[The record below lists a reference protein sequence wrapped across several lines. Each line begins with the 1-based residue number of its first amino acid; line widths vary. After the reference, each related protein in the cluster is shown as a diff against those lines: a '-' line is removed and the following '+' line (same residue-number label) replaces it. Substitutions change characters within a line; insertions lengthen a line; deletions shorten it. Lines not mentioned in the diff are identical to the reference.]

1 MRMLNGTQRIPAI
14 MEERVYMQKR
24 NRTEL
29 TAHTLLHTAQS
40 ALQNWRAAWIVLVIG
55 LMITAAAALYMKSSV
70 ERIAERDFAFQCN
83 EIQNKIRDRL
93 DDHARIL
100 QSGAALFN
108 ASEMVTRVEW
118 HNFTRY
124 QEFEKKL
131 PGIQGIGF
139 SLLIPREELTRHVQ
153 EIRSEGFPEYKLRPD
168 GDREVY
174 SSIIYLEP
182 FSGRNLRA
190 FGYDMF
196 SEPVR
201 RSAMERAR
209 DMNAA
214 ALSGKV
220 VLVQETSAEA
230 VQAGTLMYVP
240 VYRKGMAIETVEQR
254 RAAIYGWVYSPYRMN
269 DLMQGI
275 LGGHKFENEKPF
287 HLQIFDGVQPSS
299 QSLLY
304 ESLTS
309 GDKKLRPEERFTRQI
324 PVDFNG
330 QRWTLRFTQTGG
342 GLYTASYMNVWLIMI
357 GGMLITLLLFVLIR
371 TLLNTS
377 AKAQRIAKNMTEAL
391 RESEE
396 KYRFLIEN
404 SHDIIYTLNTD
415 GVFTFVS
422 LAWTILLGYPVA
434 QVVGRPFQPFVH
446 PDDLP
451 DCLAFLHSVIET
463 GQRQEGVE
471 YRVKHIDGAW
481 RWHTSS
487 AVPFRDGTGR
497 IIGLEGTARDISGR
511 KYAEDAL
518 KQIRQN
524 YETFFN
530 TIDEFLFVLDEQGK
544 IISTNTTVTDRL
556 GYAREE
562 LSGQSV
568 LMVHPPERRDEA
580 VRIIGEMLSGVTEL
594 CPIPIITKS
603 GVQIPVETRVSHGFW
618 DGKPVIFG
626 VSKDISKIKL
636 SEDKFSKL
644 FNINPSA
651 CGLSDLDNHEY
662 IEVNETFCTLLG
674 FNKDEVIGKTPVNL
688 GIIKPETLHAIFLK
702 ADSNGKVTN
711 VETDLIAKNGDVKHV
726 LLSSEIIHI
735 EDKKTRYVV
744 IHDITERTQAEER
757 LSESEERYRLL
768 FDSSREAMM
777 TFAPPLWN
785 YTSGNPAALEMF
797 GVRDMAEFNTLGP
810 WDVSPD
816 YQPDG
821 SLSVKKGHEQITVA
835 MREGSHF
842 FEWTHRRQD
851 GTVFPT
857 TVLLTRIEMAT
868 QTFVQATVRDITAQ
882 KNVETLLF
890 RERQR
895 LADIIEGTNVGTWE
909 WNIQTGETIFNERWA
924 EIIGYTLGEISP
936 VSIETWMK
944 FAHPED
950 LKAGSE
956 LLEKHF
962 LGDLEYYEFET
973 RMKHKDGRWVWVLD
987 RGKVT
992 SWTEDGKPMM
1002 MAGTHQDITERKQA
1016 EAALKESERK
1026 FSDMIEYLPDAT
1038 FVIDADRKVIAWNRA
1053 IEQMTGASMEEMIGK
1068 GNYEYAIPFYGK
1080 RRPII
1085 IDLTF
1090 LPDEEFEKTEYK
1102 AVNRDADTLYGETYV
1117 PNVYGGKGAYLSA
1130 TASRLRDTAGNMIGA
1145 IESIRDLTERKQ
1157 MEEAL
1162 QESEKMQ
1169 RTLLTNLPA
1178 GVIIVDSVTRMIES
1192 VNNAAAAM
1200 FGARE
1205 EYITGH
1211 RCHEFL
1217 CPAQEGACPVCD
1229 LGKVVDNAEREMI
1242 CADGSRRPVL
1252 KSVQRIQIMGQEKL
1266 MECFVDITERKQAE
1280 TALRI
1285 EQENLKAIFASAPIG
1300 MLLLD
1305 EDTMIVDANSVLAD
1319 LVSRNL
1325 SQIINQRGGGGLGCI
1340 HSLENEKGCG
1350 FARACPE
1357 CPLRNGIMQVLT
1369 AGTSVRG
1376 VEIQPTL
1383 IISDQQ
1389 KRPWL
1394 SVSAEPVFLNGHKHV
1409 VVAVDDIT
1417 DRKQAEED
1425 LIETNLRLKETTK
1438 LANDMV
1444 EQAEA
1449 ANVAKSEFLANMSHE
1464 IRTPMN
1470 GVIGMTGLLL
1480 DTELNDDQ
1488 QRYAEAVRSSGESLL
1503 GLIND
1508 ILDFSK
1514 IEAGKLELEMLD
1526 FDLRALLDDFAVMA
1540 ALRAHDKELEF
1551 ICAID
1556 PDVPTFLRGDPG
1568 RLRQILTN
1576 LAGNSVKF
1584 TNKGEVA
1591 VRMSL
1596 VSENDGEAVI
1606 RFSVKDTGIGIP
1618 VEKQELLFQKFTQ
1631 ADASTTRKYGGTGLG
1646 LAISKQLVELMGGK
1660 IGVISK
1666 EGYGS
1671 EFWFIS
1677 WFAKQPEQER
1687 IEMPL
1692 TDIREAHILVVD
1704 DNTTNREVLM
1714 TQLLSWGVRT
1724 EEAPDGHA
1732 ALQALYLARDTG
1744 DPFRIAILDMQM
1756 PGMNGAALAQIIKAD
1771 ETLKDTSLVLFSSLG
1786 QRGDTRRMEEIGFS
1800 AYLTKPARQSELF
1813 GCLSAVLAGTDV
1825 TRQVQP
1831 IITRHTIYE
1840 MRRGAIRILLA
1851 EDNIT
1856 NQQVAAGILEKLGLR
1871 VDAVANGAEAV
1882 KALETLPYDLVLMDV
1897 QMPEMDGLEA
1907 TRQIRNP
1914 QSAVRN
1920 HQIPIIAMTAHAMQ
1934 GDREKCLGAGM
1945 NDYVSK
1951 PVSPQI
1957 LAEALEKWLPKEEN
1971 GKQQTLILP
1980 EVKQRETGQQPLRD
1994 SSRKSEIPI
2003 FDKAGM
2009 MSRLMNDENLA
2020 YKVVNG
2026 FLDDLPQ
2033 QITAL
2038 KEYLKSGDA
2047 VKAERQ
2053 AHTIKGASANVGG
2066 EALRAVAFEMEKAAK
2081 GGEMNVVSMYMNELE
2096 VKFEELKEAMERE
2109 R

>member
-1 MRMLNGTQRIPAI
+1 
-14 MEERVYMQKR
+14 MQKR

-40 ALQNWRAAWIVLVIG
+40 ALQNWRTAWIVLVIG

-70 ERIAERDFAFQCN
+70 ERIAERDFAFQCK

-100 QSGAALFN
+100 QGGAALFH
-108 ASEMVTRVEW
+108 SSDVVTRVEW
-118 HNFTRY
+118 HIFTRY

-139 SLLIPREELTRHVQ
+139 SLLIPRGELTRHVQ
-153 EIRSEGFPEYKLRPD
+153 EIRREGFPEYKLRPD

-182 FSGRNLRA
+182 FSGSNLRA

-220 VLVQETSAEA
+220 VLVQETGAEA

-240 VYRKGMAIETVEQR
+240 VYRKGMPIETVEQR

-275 LGGHKFENEKPF
+275 FGGHKFENEKTF

-304 ESLTS
+304 ESFTA
-309 GDKKLRPEERFTRQI
+309 GDKKFRSEERFTRQI

-330 QRWTLRFTQTGG
+330 QRWTLRFTQTGLG
-342 GLYTASYMNVWLIMI
+342 FFTTSYINVWLIMI
-357 GGMLITLLLFVLIR
+357 GGMLITLLLFILIR

-377 AKAQRIAKNMTEAL
+377 MIAQHIAKNMTEAL

-404 SHDIIYTLNTD
+404 SHDIIYTLNMD

-487 AVPFRDGTGR
+487 AVPLRDETGR
-497 IIGLEGTARDISGR
+497 ITGLEGTARDISGR

-544 IISTNTTVTDRL
+544 IISINTTVTDRL

-562 LSGQSV
+562 LLGQSV

-580 VRIIGEMLSGVTEL
+580 VRIIGEMLSGVTEF

-618 DGKPVIFG
+618 DGKPVVFG
-626 VSKDISKIKL
+626 VTKDISKIKL

-644 FNINPSA
+644 FHISPSA

-674 FNKDEVIGKTPVNL
+674 FDKDEVIGKTPVNL

-711 VETDLIAKNGDVKHV
+711 AETDLIAKNGDVKHV

-735 EDKKTRYVV
+735 QDKKNRYVV
-744 IHDITERTQAEER
+744 VHDITERTQAEER

-777 TFAPPLWN
+777 TFAPPSWN

-797 GVRDMAEFNTLGP
+797 GVMDAAEFNILGP
-810 WDVSPD
+810 WDVSPE

-821 SLSVKKGHEQITVA
+821 SLSVKKGLEQIEVA
-835 MREGSHF
+835 MREGFHF
-842 FEWTHRRQD
+842 FEWTHQRLD
-851 GTVFPT
+851 GTAFPA
-857 TVLLTRIEMAT
+857 TVLLTRIEMAG
-868 QTFVQATVRDITAQ
+868 QTFVQATVRNITAQ
-882 KNVETLLF
+882 KQVEELLLK
-890 RERQR
+890 ERQR

-909 WNIQTGETIFNERWA
+909 WNIQTGETVFNERWA

-944 FAHPED
+944 FAHPDD
-950 LKAGSE
+950 LKASSE

-962 LGDLEYYEFET
+962 LGDLEYYECET
-973 RMKHKDGRWVWVLD
+973 RMKHKDGRWIWILD
-987 RGKVT
+987 RGKAT
-992 SWTEDGKPMM
+992 SWTEDGKPLM
-1002 MAGTHQDITERKQA
+1002 MAGTHQDITERKQ
-1016 EAALKESERK
+1016 
-1026 FSDMIEYLPDAT
+1026 T
-1038 FVIDADRKVIAWNRA
+1038 
-1053 IEQMTGASMEEMIGK
+1053 EE
-1068 GNYEYAIPFYGK
+1068 E
-1080 RRPII
+1080 
-1085 IDLTF
+1085 
-1090 LPDEEFEKTEYK
+1090 
-1102 AVNRDADTLYGETYV
+1102 
-1117 PNVYGGKGAYLSA
+1117 
-1130 TASRLRDTAGNMIGA
+1130 
-1145 IESIRDLTERKQ
+1145 
-1157 MEEAL
+1157 
-1162 QESEKMQ
+1162 
-1169 RTLLTNLPA
+1169 
-1178 GVIIVDSVTRMIES
+1178 
-1192 VNNAAAAM
+1192 
-1200 FGARE
+1200 
-1205 EYITGH
+1205 
-1211 RCHEFL
+1211 
-1217 CPAQEGACPVCD
+1217 
-1229 LGKVVDNAEREMI
+1229 
-1242 CADGSRRPVL
+1242 
-1252 KSVQRIQIMGQEKL
+1252 
-1266 MECFVDITERKQAE
+1266 
-1280 TALRI
+1280 
-1285 EQENLKAIFASAPIG
+1285 
-1300 MLLLD
+1300 
-1305 EDTMIVDANSVLAD
+1305 
-1319 LVSRNL
+1319 
-1325 SQIINQRGGGGLGCI
+1325 
-1340 HSLENEKGCG
+1340 
-1350 FARACPE
+1350 
-1357 CPLRNGIMQVLT
+1357 
-1369 AGTSVRG
+1369 
-1376 VEIQPTL
+1376 
-1383 IISDQQ
+1383 
-1389 KRPWL
+1389 
-1394 SVSAEPVFLNGHKHV
+1394 
-1409 VVAVDDIT
+1409 
-1417 DRKQAEED
+1417 
-1425 LIETNLRLKETTK
+1425 LIETNRRLEETTK
-1438 LANDMV
+1438 HANDMA

-1449 ANVAKSEFLANMSHE
+1449 ANMAKSEFLANMSHE

-1480 DTELNDDQ
+1480 DTELNNDQ
-1488 QRYAEAVRSSGESLL
+1488 RRYAEAVRSSGESLL

-1514 IEAGKLELEMLD
+1514 IEAGKLELETLD
-1526 FDLRALLDDFAVMA
+1526 FDLRALLDDFAA
-1540 ALRAHDKELEF
+1540 IEAIRANDKGLEF

-1576 LAGNSVKF
+1576 LTGNAVKF
-1584 TNKGEVA
+1584 THEGEIS
-1591 VRMSL
+1591 VRASL
-1596 VSENDGEAVI
+1596 ISESDGEAAI

-1618 VEKQELLFQKFTQ
+1618 ADKQEILFQKFTQ

-1646 LAISKQLVELMGGK
+1646 LAISKQLAELMGGK

-1666 EGYGS
+1666 EGHGS

-1677 WFAKQPEQER
+1677 WFAKQPARER
-1687 IEMPL
+1687 IEIPL
-1692 TDIREAHILVVD
+1692 TDIQGSHILVVD
-1704 DNTTNREVLM
+1704 DNATNREVIM
-1714 TQLLSWGVRT
+1714 TQLRSRDVRA
-1724 EEAPDGHA
+1724 EEAPDGPA
-1732 ALQALYLARDTG
+1732 ALQALCLARDAG

-1756 PGMNGAALAQIIKAD
+1756 PGMSGAVLAQTIKAD
-1771 ETLKDTSLVLFSSLG
+1771 DTLKNTSLVLFSSLG

-1813 GCLSAVLAGTDV
+1813 GCLSAVLAGADV
-1825 TRQVQP
+1825 TWQPQP
-1831 IITRHTIYE
+1831 IITRHTIHE
-1840 MRRGAIRILLA
+1840 MRRGSIRILLA

-1856 NQQVAAGILEKLGLR
+1856 NQQVAVGILEKLGLR

-1882 KALETLPYDLVLMDV
+1882 KALEVLPYDLVLMDV
-1897 QMPEMDGLEA
+1897 QMPVMDGLEA

-1914 QSAVRN
+1914 QSAVCN
-1920 HQIPIIAMTAHAMQ
+1920 HHIPVIAMTAHAMR
-1934 GDREKCLGAGM
+1934 GDREKCLEAGM

-1980 EVKQRETGQQPLRD
+1980 EVKQRETGQQHLQD
-1994 SSRKSEIPI
+1994 SSGKSEIPI

-2096 VKFEELKEAMERE
+2096 AKFEELKEAMERE